1 MGAAENKKHVESMF
15 AALSRGDGEAYL
27 AGLADDAEY
36 KIEGTTKF
44 SGTFRGKQDII
55 ARLLTP
61 LMNELE
67 GGLAIEVKRIYA
79 DGDTVIVQAQGKST
93 TKTGKSYDNSYCQIF
108 RVEGGKVKSM
118 VEYLDTDL
126 VNQAFGK

>member
-1 MGAAENKKHVESMF
+1 MGAAENKQHVESIF

-27 AGLADDAEY
+27 AGLADDLEFT
-36 KIEGTTKF
+36 IEGTTKF
-44 SGTFRGKQDII
+44 SGTFRGKQDIV

-67 GGLAIEVKRIYA
+67 GGLAIDVKRIYA
-79 DGDTVIVQAQGKST
+79 DGDTVVVQARGRSA
-93 TKTGKSYDNSYCQIF
+93 TKRGGTYNNSYCQIF

-118 VEYLDTDL
+118 VEYLDTAL
-126 VNQAFGK
+126 VDQAFRK